1 MKIRRD
7 QVRDYVR
14 KCLLDSKEIADG
26 YTFEQI
32 QEFCE
37 NEEIKVNE
45 EMIVEFL
52 NKKAE
57 EDGVDMSETVASSGW
72 VDLTAK
78 NSDSLIKRS
87 VENFKKHLQ
96 QSKYQFNAIDLR
108 YFKDCFKIYKEKC
121 FKLCEIIEMLRGRIE
136 VDAELLKSLDLSYN
150 ADYVSSEDIERI
162 VNPLI
167 YNFSKAIETYYKSNN
182 LNTYL
187 TTTIDEHG
195 MAVDGVSYWE
205 IIPSKELQIKSGM
218 VLNNKGFVELTEKQK
233 QQLKNEQDA
242 NFEAAAN
249 MLFDRFWE

>member
-14 KCLLDSKEIADG
+14 KCLSNSKEIADG
-26 YTFEQI
+26 NTFEQI
-32 QEFCE
+32 QEFCQ

-57 EDGVDMSETVASSGW
+57 EDGVDMGETVESSGW

-87 VENFKKHLQ
+87 VENFKKQLQ
-96 QSKYQFNAIDLR
+96 QSKYRFNAIDLR

-121 FKLCEIIEMLRGRIE
+121 LKLCEIIEMLRGRID
-136 VDAELLKSLDLSYN
+136 VDKELFKSLDISYN
-150 ADYVSSEDIERI
+150 SDYVSGEDVDRI
-162 VNPLI
+162 LKPLI
-167 YNFSKAIETYYKSNN
+167 HNYCKAYEVQTRANN

-187 TTTIDEHG
+187 TTTIDEHR
-195 MAVDGVSYWE
+195 MAMDGVSYWE
-205 IIPSKELQIKSGM
+205 IIPSKDLQIKSGII
-218 VLNNKGFVELTEKQK
+218 VNNKCFVDLTERQK
-233 QQLKNEQDA
+233 QELEKEKEA

-249 MLFDRFWE
+249 MLLDRFWE

>member
-14 KCLLDSKEIADG
+14 KCLSNSKEIADG
-26 YTFEQI
+26 NTFEQI
-32 QEFCE
+32 QEFCQ

-57 EDGVDMSETVASSGW
+57 EDGVDMSETVESSGW

-87 VENFKKHLQ
+87 VENFKKQLQ
-96 QSKYQFNAIDLR
+96 QSKYRFNAIDLR

-121 FKLCEIIEMLRGRIE
+121 LKLCEVVEMLRGRID
-136 VDAELLKSLDLSYN
+136 VDKELFKSLDISYN
-150 ADYVSSEDIERI
+150 SDYVSGEDVDRI
-162 VNPLI
+162 VIPLI
-167 YNFSKAIETYYKSNN
+167 YNFSKAIETYYKANN

-187 TTTIDEHG
+187 TTTIDEHR

-205 IIPSKELQIKSGM
+205 IIPSKDLQIKSGII
-218 VLNNKGFVELTEKQK
+218 VNNKCFVDLTERQK
-233 QQLKNEQDA
+233 QELEKEKEA

-249 MLFDRFWE
+249 MLLDRFWE